1 MGVFDFAFWAYVR
14 EWADVRVLDDGVFYD
29 RAALDD
35 GVFDEACSDDAYV
48 FFDDAFAFKFGS
60 RIDLNAVW

>member
-1 MGVFDFAFWAYVR
+1 MR

-29 RAALDD
+29 RAAFDD
-35 GVFDEACSDDAYV
+35 GVFDDALSDDAYV

-60 RIDLNAVW
+60 RVDINAVW